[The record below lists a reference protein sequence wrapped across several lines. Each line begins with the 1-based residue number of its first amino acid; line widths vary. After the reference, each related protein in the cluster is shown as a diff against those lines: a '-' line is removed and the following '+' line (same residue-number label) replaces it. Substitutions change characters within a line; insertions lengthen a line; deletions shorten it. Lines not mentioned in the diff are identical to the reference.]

1 MESGIMRIT
10 DDIDK
15 IVIRRLKENARVPYT
30 KIAEE
35 IGLSEAAVRKRVEK
49 LVEEGV
55 IKKFTVEVDSG
66 DKLKAMILISV
77 QPPRPNPVVAQE
89 MKNIEGVD
97 IVLEVAGEVDI
108 VAIVSGSSMQEV
120 NKYIDEVRRTE
131 GVSKTN
137 SMIVLR
143 SWV

>member
-1 MESGIMRIT
+1 MESAIMRIT

-89 MKNIEGVD
+89 MKNVEGVD
-97 IVLEVAGEVDI
+97 IVFEVAGEVDI

-120 NKYIDEVRRTE
+120 NKYIDEIRRTE